1 MLNEQYKMDFEQ
13 QRREIKEKVPFDK
26 LPSRAE
32 VHGKKKEEQY
42 GRVKVINIFL
52 AIFTLIPIVIL
63 LYVLSDLYSPDVP
76 DQVPVEKVE
85 LSVGFY
91 PAIIDYMHAVSY
103 VQ

>member
-1 MLNEQYKMDFEQ
+1 MLNDQYKVDFEQ
-13 QRREIKEKVPFDK
+13 QRKVPTDK

-32 VHGKKKEEQY
+32 VHGKKKEEKY

-85 LSVGFY
+85 LSVGLY
-91 PAIIDYMHAVSY
+91 PSMTHFMHAVS
-103 VQ
+103 